1 MKTTIF
7 VLLNLSFA
15 TVGPFTSYLIVNEC
29 KALLVQRSLK
39 QRPKC
44 GMHLVQL
51 ANPREQL
58 LLWFCQ
64 VTLEIYVKLVSSKPF
79 QKHLNVV
86 NIAIC
91 LLDALRTG
99 RFSQGRPSLDL
110 REDQNG
116 GCNDRD

>member
-1 MKTTIF
+1 
-7 VLLNLSFA
+7 
-15 TVGPFTSYLIVNEC
+15 
-29 KALLVQRSLK
+29 
-39 QRPKC
+39 
-44 GMHLVQL
+44 MHLVQL

-91 LLDALRTG
+91 LLDALMTG